1 MHKNRYLAGISIACT
16 VVGTAAGISG
26 VAAACM
32 WDASSAL
39 SQLMAC
45 VVLMWL
51 AIDAANGMRRVG
63 GADETEWRK

>member
-16 VVGTAAGISG
+16 AVGTAAGISG

-51 AIDAANGMRRVG
+51 AIDAAAGMRRVKEAG
-63 GADETEWRK
+63 KEEAE